1 MDIKKLRW
9 ATRRGMLEL
18 DLVLGPFLENVY
30 STLEEEDKERFQ
42 ALLESQ
48 DQDLFKWFLRK
59 EQPSDP
65 ELLHIVE
72 LILSKTG
79 LQV

>member
-18 DLVLGPFLENVY
+18 DLVLGPFLENIY
-30 STLEEEDKERFQ
+30 STLPEQDQVRFQ
-42 ALLESQ
+42 LLLESQ

-59 EQPSDP
+59 EEPEDP
-65 ELLHIVE
+65 ELKNIVN
-72 LILSKTG
+72 LILSHTG